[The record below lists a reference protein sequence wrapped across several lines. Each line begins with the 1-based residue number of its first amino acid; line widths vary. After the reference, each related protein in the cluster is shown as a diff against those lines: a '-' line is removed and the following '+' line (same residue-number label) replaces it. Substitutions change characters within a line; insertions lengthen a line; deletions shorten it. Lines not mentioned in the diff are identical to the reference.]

1 MLKRI
6 RATTDTFERID
17 GMSYEQAVDLYKRD
31 LDPEANL
38 VLWEEVVRAHKIFCQ
53 KRCAQARAG

>member
-1 MLKRI
+1 
-6 RATTDTFERID
+6 
-17 GMSYEQAVDLYKRD
+17 MSYEQAVDLYKRD